1 MLKLTLGDCWRFLG
15 RRGTKKPGDEA
26 AFLGLRSRGRS
37 LSWNRYRRAR
47 VSRRRGGRGHRR
59 WGWGERGRRRGRRG
73 RWRLQD
79 LGRNGRLLG
88 ATGAGAA
95 SGASALRN
103 DGRLRA
109 WGRALS
115 VSRTGRVV
123 AFTTRVFHFQETES
137 YNRHLLSHNSQIP
150 LTAVH
155 KPIFFLNVFEVYD
168 V

>member
-15 RRGTKKPGDEA
+15 RRGAKKPGDQA

-37 LSWNRYRRAR
+37 LSWSRDRQAR
-47 VSRRRGGRGHRR
+47 VSRRRGWRGRGRR
-59 WGWGERGRRRGRRG
+59 RLGWGERGRRRGRRG

-79 LGRNGRLLG
+79 LGGNGRLLG
-88 ATGAGAA
+88 ATWAGAA

-109 WGRALS
+109 WGGALS
-115 VSRTGRVV
+115 VSGTGRVV

-137 YNRHLLSHNSQIP
+137 YNRHLLYHNGQMA

-155 KPIFFLNVFEVYD
+155 KPKNRHLWMFL
-168 V
+168 